1 MTNKT
6 PKPVYQIL
14 LGFLMLAFT
23 VVACNSKKEGD
34 KKEPTPDT
42 ATVVKPA
49 DDAPPPPPPP
59 VDDTAK
65 KTEGPKDTAK
75 PKPVKDP
82 G

>member
-1 MTNKT
+1 MTNKI
-6 PKPVYQIL
+6 PKPAYQIL

-34 KKEPTPDT
+34 KKDPAPDT
-42 ATVVKPA
+42 ATIK
-49 DDAPPPPPPP
+49 P

-65 KTEGPKDTAK
+65 KMEPTDTVK
-75 PKPVKDP
+75 KKPVKDP